1 MTNHLILHT
10 GTNLGDREDN
20 LLRANDLIEQRI
32 GKISHY
38 SSLYETEPW
47 GVKDQPAF
55 INQAIQ
61 LTTEFSPEEVLKACN
76 EIEEEMG
83 RIRIEKWERRL
94 IDIDIIFYD
103 KQVIQTDRLQIP
115 HKHIQDRNF
124 VLIPLMEIIPDF
136 IHPVFEETI
145 EELYEK
151 STDTLEVFLLNF
163 EEE

>member
-1 MTNHLILHT
+1 MANHLILHT

-20 LLRANDLIEQRI
+20 LLKANDLIEKRI
-32 GKISHY
+32 GKITKF

-47 GVKDQPAF
+47 GIEDQPAF
-55 INQAIQ
+55 INQAIA
-61 LTTEFSPEEVLKACN
+61 LTTELSPEAILDAAN
-76 EIEEEMG
+76 GIEEEMG
-83 RIRIEKWERRL
+83 RIRVKKWERRL
-94 IDIDIIFYD
+94 IDIDIIFLGD
-103 KQVIQTDRLQIP
+103 QIIKTKRLTVP

-136 IHPVFEETI
+136 VHPIFNETI

>member
-1 MTNHLILHT
+1 MANHLILHT

-20 LLRANDLIEQRI
+20 LLSANDLIEKRI
-32 GKISHY
+32 GKITKY

-47 GVKDQPAF
+47 GVEDQPAF
-55 INQAIQ
+55 INQAIE
-61 LTTEFSPEEVLKACN
+61 LTTELSPEEVLEAAH
-76 EIEEEMG
+76 EIEEKMG
-83 RIRIEKWERRL
+83 RIRIKKWERRL
-94 IDIDIIFYD
+94 IDIDIIFYGD
-103 KQVIQTDRLQIP
+103 QVIKTKQLNIP
-115 HKHIQDRNF
+115 HQHIQDRNF

-136 IHPVFEETI
+136 IHPIFEETI